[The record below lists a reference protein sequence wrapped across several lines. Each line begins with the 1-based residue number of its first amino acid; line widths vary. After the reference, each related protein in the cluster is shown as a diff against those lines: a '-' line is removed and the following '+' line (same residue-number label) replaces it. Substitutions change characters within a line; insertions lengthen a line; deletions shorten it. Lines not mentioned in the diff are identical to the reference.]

1 MPRKGIRAGFVAR
14 SFNIPEELDEKL
26 RLRAIKDKVRFS
38 DIAILSFRHYLNINK
53 VGDKE

>member
-53 VGDKE
+53 AGDKE